1 MPALRLAA
9 CNAIGLQ
16 HKPSNIS
23 LAPHPQGQLFCP
35 GKRTDLAGAR
45 AKDLLEGLGGNTIA
59 LADAQESTE
68 CWSK

>member
-23 LAPHPQGQLFCP
+23 LAPHPQGQLFCL